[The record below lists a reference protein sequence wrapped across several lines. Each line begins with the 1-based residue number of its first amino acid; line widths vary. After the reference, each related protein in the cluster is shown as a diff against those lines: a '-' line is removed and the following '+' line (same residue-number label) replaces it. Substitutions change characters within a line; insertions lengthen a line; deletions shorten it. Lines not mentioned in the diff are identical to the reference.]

1 MCKKADKVKIQCLFF
16 HSVTRFTISKN
27 IRFAK
32 NESFISYET
41 YGKCQQQI
49 SSSVIRKQIDFGHR
63 RNQVIT

>member
-1 MCKKADKVKIQCLFF
+1 M
-16 HSVTRFTISKN
+16 TRLTISKN